1 MVVYTMRRIRTF
13 MDYLQSNAGSTKHK
27 RKSEYQNIYAKI
39 IYQVAN
45 TPLDK
50 RQNKRCKAGG
60 HYRFHNE
67 LNRYW
72 MVR

>member
-1 MVVYTMRRIRTF
+1 MRRIRTF

-27 RKSEYQNIYAKI
+27 RNSEYENIYGKI

-45 TPLDK
+45 NPLD
-50 RQNKRCKAGG
+50 RMQYRRCKSRAY
-60 HYRFHNE
+60 YRFYTE

>member
-1 MVVYTMRRIRTF
+1 MRRIRTF
-13 MDYLQSNAGSTKHK
+13 MDYMQSNAGSTKHK

-45 TPLDK
+45 NPLDRMQYRRYK
-50 RQNKRCKAGG
+50 SRAY
-60 HYRFHNE
+60 YRFYTE